1 LLNSGLLGAPALGS
15 PYNYQPAPSELVE
28 RAQQLERM
36 CARYGV
42 SLRAAALQFGR
53 RNSAVAGVVL
63 GAETA
68 AKIAD
73 SVEQLQVEIPA
84 ALWAEL
90 ETLVPDLG

>member
-1 LLNSGLLGAPALGS
+1 
-15 PYNYQPAPSELVE
+15 
-28 RAQQLERM
+28 
-36 CARYGV
+36 
-42 SLRAAALQFGR
+42 
-53 RNSAVAGVVL
+53 VVL